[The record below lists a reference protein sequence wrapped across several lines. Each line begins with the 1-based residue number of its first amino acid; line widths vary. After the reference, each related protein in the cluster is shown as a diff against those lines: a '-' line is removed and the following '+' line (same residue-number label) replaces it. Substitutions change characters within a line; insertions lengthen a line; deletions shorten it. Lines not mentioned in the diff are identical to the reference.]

1 MFLVVMLLLV
11 LVIAGGLVVSVV
23 APRRVWWATVAWRYA
38 DPAANEPSDAAFTAT
53 RVVSVLALGIVAV
66 VAISFVWNDYTAGRE
81 DADRSRHYYQQCLAD
96 HRPLT
101 ETPFVPLAPGQTA
114 PPTVATP
121 SEAPPEEQCAEL
133 SPTPG

>member
-11 LVIAGGLVVSVV
+11 LVIAGFLVASVV

-53 RVVSVLALGIVAV
+53 RVVSVLALVIVAA
-66 VAISFVWNDYTAGRE
+66 VAVWFGWNDHTLRRDDE
-81 DADRSRHYYQQCLAD
+81 NWSRQQYERCLEEN
-96 HRPLT
+96 RPLT

-114 PPTVATP
+114 YPSEDTP
-121 SEAPPEEQCAEL
+121 SEPSPEEQCADI
-133 SPTPG
+133 SPTPE